1 LWSHDDG
8 SGALNS
14 VEAVTSID
22 FASPP
27 TLWRPGGYSH
37 VVSLPATGR
46 LVWTSG
52 QVPVAA
58 DGTVAPAGDWEAQA
72 RLVFENV
79 GHALA
84 AGDATWAD
92 VVKLTLFVVDLAG
105 LPTIRRIRDEFVD
118 VQRPPTS
125 SLVQVAGLFR
135 PDVLLEVEAVA
146 CVAD

>member
-1 LWSHDDG
+1 M
-8 SGALNS
+8 
-14 VEAVTSID
+14 TSIY
-22 FASPP
+22 FASPS

-52 QVPVAA
+52 QVPVAP
-58 DGTVAPAGDWEAQA
+58 DGTVAPADDWEAQA
-72 RLVFENV
+72 RLTFQNV

-84 AGDATWAD
+84 AGDATGAD
-92 VVKLTLFVVDLAG
+92 VVKLTLFVVDMAG
-105 LPTIRRIRDEFVD
+105 LPTIRSVRDEFVD

-125 SLVQVAGLFR
+125 SLVQVAGLFL

-146 CVAD
+146 CVPG